1 MPSVKNKTSLGIYIP
16 LFNEEDGVKQLHLE
30 LNKLIHELF
39 NKCVVEIVLIDD
51 GSKDKTLQL
60 LNKYF
65 SEAPFKIIEHKENKN
80 LGGFL
85 KTAINDCNHDYIA
98 FLDSDC
104 TYSPTLINTM
114 FEKSLEGYDIVN
126 ASPYHPDG
134 LVEGLGKIRLFLSK
148 SVNYI
153 YRLISRK
160 NFYTTSSICKIYKT
174 EIIKNIT
181 ITRKNFVAISELF
194 TKAVLSTNKI
204 LDYPCLLST
213 RTYGVS
219 KLNIYSNI
227 YDHINYILHYL
238 TYKNEK

>member
-1 MPSVKNKTSLGIYIP
+1 MNKEVTLGIYIP
-16 LFNEEDGVKQLHLE
+16 LFNEEDGIPQLKLE
-30 LNKLIHELF
+30 INKLINLI
-39 NKCVVEIVLIDD
+39 NKKCVVKIVLIDD
-51 GSKDKTLQL
+51 GSRDQTLKL
-60 LNKYF
+60 LNKHF
-65 SEAPFKIIEHKENKN
+65 SKPLFKIIEHQHNEN

-85 KTAINDCNHDYIA
+85 KTAINDCNYDYIA

-104 TYSPTLINTM
+104 SYSPTLINSM

-153 YRLISRK
+153 YRVISRK

-181 ITRKNFVAISELF
+181 ITRRNFVAISELF

-204 LDYPCLLST
+204 LDYPCVLST
-213 RTYGVS
+213 RIYGVS

-227 YDHINYILHYL
+227 YDHVNYILHYL